1 MVDVMHI
8 SVILLFNV
16 QNNISKFDTV
26 INPKTKMAKRE
37 RKPSRV
43 PVKIFMKAQKKR
55 KISRSLKH
63 LSNHIS

>member
-1 MVDVMHI
+1 MHI

-26 INPKTKMAKRE
+26 INPITKMAKRE

-55 KISRSLKH
+55 KSPEA
-63 LSNHIS
+63 